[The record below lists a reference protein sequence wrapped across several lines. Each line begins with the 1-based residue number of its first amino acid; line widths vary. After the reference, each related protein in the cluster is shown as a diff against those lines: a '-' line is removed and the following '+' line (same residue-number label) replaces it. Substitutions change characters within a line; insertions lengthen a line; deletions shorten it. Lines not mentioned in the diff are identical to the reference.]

1 MSVLSSVGKG
11 LAFGPSAVQEFLS
24 LSKNTIKNPGNMRSW
39 VHSSMQIDE
48 LENKVKREKERW
60 YLRALDRNKN
70 KVPKK
75 SS

>member
-1 MSVLSSVGKG
+1 
-11 LAFGPSAVQEFLS
+11 
-24 LSKNTIKNPGNMRSW
+24 
-39 VHSSMQIDE
+39 MQIDE